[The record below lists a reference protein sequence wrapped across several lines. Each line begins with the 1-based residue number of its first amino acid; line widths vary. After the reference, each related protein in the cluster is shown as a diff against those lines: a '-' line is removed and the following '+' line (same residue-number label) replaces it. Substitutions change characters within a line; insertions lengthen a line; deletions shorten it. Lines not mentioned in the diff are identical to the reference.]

1 MELKEQ
7 SNMCSLDVLTD
18 EMLVSEYRFGN
29 NAAFEVL
36 LNRHKERIF
45 NYIYNI
51 VKNRDL
57 SDDIFQETFFKAI
70 TTIRQGGYA
79 DTGKFVSWLTR
90 IAHNLVID
98 HYRKS
103 AADKVVSNDDEMHPN
118 AYSSA
123 ALYDN
128 NVQDSIL
135 YEDTLNEL
143 ETIMNELPAAQR
155 EIVFLR
161 FYKNMSF
168 KEIAELKQISIN
180 TALGRMRYAIMNM
193 RKMAEERSV
202 LQDYTLS

>member
-1 MELKEQ
+1 
-7 SNMCSLDVLTD
+7 MCSLEVLTD

-36 LNRHKERIF
+36 LNRHKERVF

-70 TTIRQGGYA
+70 TTIRQGGYS
-79 DTGKFVSWLTR
+79 DTGKFASWLTR

-98 HYRKS
+98 HFRKAS
-103 AADKVVSNDDEMHPN
+103 ADKVVSNDDEMHQN
-118 AYSSA
+118 AYSAA

-128 NVQDSIL
+128 NVQDTMV

-143 ETIMNELPAAQR
+143 ESIMNELPEAQR
-155 EIVFLR
+155 EIVYLR
-161 FYKNMSF
+161 FYKNLSF
-168 KEIAELKQISIN
+168 KEIADMKKISIN

-193 RKMAEERSV
+193 RKMAGERAV
-202 LQDYTLS
+202 LQDFTQL

>member
-1 MELKEQ
+1 
-7 SNMCSLDVLTD
+7 MCSLDVLTD

-36 LNRHKERIF
+36 LNRHKERVF

-70 TTIRQGGYA
+70 TTIRQGGYS
-79 DTGKFVSWLTR
+79 DNGKFASWLTR

-98 HYRKS
+98 HFRKAS
-103 AADKVVSNDDEMHPN
+103 ADKVVSNDDEMHQN
-118 AYSSA
+118 AYSAA

-128 NVQDSIL
+128 HVQDTL
-135 YEDTLNEL
+135 VYEDTLNEL
-143 ETIMNELPAAQR
+143 ESIMNELPEAQR
-155 EIVFLR
+155 EIVYLR
-161 FYKNMSF
+161 FYKNLSF
-168 KEIAELKQISIN
+168 KEIADMKKISIN

-193 RKMAEERSV
+193 RKMAEERAV
-202 LQDYTLS
+202 LQDFTQL